1 MKKNKSA
8 LLLIASI
15 THCIGVYAAVPQ
27 YWTNIISAPEG
38 RIFSG
43 VNVYGGIDDPSIS
56 GDGSLVTV
64 RNNPEGKLI
73 NINYS
78 NPNSPNVV
86 DITPK
91 KMYPPFADTAYP
103 MAMSAYIDK
112 NGQYTSAIFGPKI
125 KPGIVKVN
133 PSANSYNNIFSI
145 YDTSSDAGITQ
156 DINRDG
162 TNIVFMRRSYI
173 KNTYKYDVYISPAP
187 SKLIIDYPTAKLL
200 SNTLSVENESS
211 NGNSMYPRISGSGQ
225 YVVYESNSSNI
236 VKNDKNYRKDIFVA
250 NSTIQRTS
258 SDRNELIS
266 LTMDNPNK
274 QANDASGSPAISED
288 GRFIVYMTS
297 ATNLTSEK
305 TAGIILHDR
314 VLKTNKL
321 ISKKSDGTSAI
332 DFSNPGISYD
342 GRFVLFESMDP
353 RITDIETIGN
363 NAYVYDT
370 KTEITKLVSNSLADK
385 SANLTA
391 SKSRISANGDY
402 VVFMSGGSVY
412 RVENP
417 LMTHDEI
424 AATVLGD
431 DKDDIVKVLSQGTGY
446 NFMYPIKIINKTAAT
461 KKVGIKLSL
470 FHVDGTNETQYKE
483 IHVCDNTYQD
493 LTKASQCD
501 GGILTYTINPNK
513 NSPTYLTY
521 PVIDIKPEWPNGRWK
536 VKYEISDVDN
546 NLTTEHLMYF
556 NKK

>member
-1 MKKNKSA
+1 
-8 LLLIASI
+8 
-15 THCIGVYAAVPQ
+15 
-27 YWTNIISAPEG
+27 
-38 RIFSG
+38 
-43 VNVYGGIDDPSIS
+43 
-56 GDGSLVTV
+56 
-64 RNNPEGKLI
+64 
-73 NINYS
+73 
-78 NPNSPNVV
+78 
-86 DITPK
+86 
-91 KMYPPFADTAYP
+91 
-103 MAMSAYIDK
+103 MAISAYIDK

-145 YDTSSDAGITQ
+145 YDISSDAGMTQ
-156 DINRDG
+156 DVDRDG
-162 TNIVFMRRSYI
+162 SNIIFMRRSYI
-173 KNTYKYDVYISPAP
+173 KNNYKYDVYISPAP
-187 SKLIIDYPTAKLL
+187 SKLRVDYPTAKLL

-211 NGNSMYPRISGSGQ
+211 NGNSMYPRTSGSGQ

-250 NSTIQRTS
+250 NSTIQKTA

-266 LTMDNPNK
+266 FTMDSSNK

-321 ISKKSDGTSAI
+321 ISKKIDGTSAI

-353 RITDIETIGN
+353 RITDVETTGN
-363 NAYVYDT
+363 NAYVYDA

-402 VVFMSGGSVY
+402 VAFMSGGNVY

-417 LMTHDEI
+417 LMPHDEI
-424 AATVLGD
+424 AATILGD
-431 DKDDIVKVLSQGTGY
+431 NKDDIVKVLSQMTGY
-446 NFMYPIKIINKTAAT
+446 KFMYPVKIINKTAAT
-461 KKVGIKLSL
+461 KKVSIKLSL
-470 FHVDGTNETQYKE
+470 FYMDGPNKIPYDTVKF
-483 IHVCDNTYQD
+483 CDSNNHPCSNGVFSYDIQ
-493 LTKASQCD
+493 
-501 GGILTYTINPNK
+501 PNK

-521 PVIDIKPEWPNGRWK
+521 PARDIKPEWPNGRWE